1 MRLRILGLTF
11 LLLASAPAAEAWQ
24 GAAPAYPPP
33 PTPACRDVIDQYG
46 ERGLWMGHFSGRRYA
61 GGHHGTAVYGRLGC
75 FRSEAECRSWLAHNM
90 AFAAMSTITAC
101 RPLGAT
107 VR

>member
-1 MRLRILGLTF
+1 MRLRFLGVAV

-24 GAAPAYPPP
+24 SAAPAYPPP
-33 PTPACRDVIDQYG
+33 PTPACRDVIAQHG
-46 ERGLWMGHFSGRRYA
+46 ERGIWMGHFSGRRYA

-75 FRSEAECRSWLAHNM
+75 FRSEAECRSWLAGNM
-90 AFAAMSTITAC
+90 AFAAMSTITSC
-101 RPLGAT
+101 RPLARP